1 VHLKHPL
8 QLVEL
13 VEQVVVEMDKLLL
26 ILALLQQTEQPIKVV
41 VVAELVTL
49 VLMAVLEQAVL
60 V

>member
-13 VEQVVVEMDKLLL
+13 VEQVVVEMDKLLVVL
-26 ILALLQQTEQPIKVV
+26 ELLQQTEQPIKVV